1 MSARPGSL
9 PAAADLPAQIR
20 AAATRGQPLV
30 LMVAL
35 AGCGFCD
42 IVRRHYLAPMRA
54 AGEVVAVQIDLQGQ
68 RELRSPTGQPMRESQ
83 LAQGWR
89 VVTVPT
95 LLFLGPGG
103 QELAPRLV
111 GFSEH
116 FYGGYLDQ
124 ALATARQRLADRP
137 G

>member
-1 MSARPGSL
+1 MAPSHL

-20 AAATRGQPLV
+20 AAVRRGQPLV
-30 LMVAL
+30 LMITL

-54 AGEVVAVQIDLQGQ
+54 AGELVVVQLDMRGD
-68 RELRSPTGQPMRESQ
+68 RPLRSPGGQTLRESA
-83 LAQGWR
+83 LAQGWG
-89 VVTVPT
+89 VTTAPT
-95 LLFLGPGG
+95 VLFLGPGG
-103 QELAPRLV
+103 EELAPRLV

-116 FYGGYLDQ
+116 FYGGYLDD
-124 ALATARQRLADRP
+124 ALAAARLRLAVTR